1 MWSVLKRQST
11 NTNTMITRYKA
22 AIITVLHEIK
32 ERTLEVNGKVDIFSK
47 EIEKEHYII
56 VKTLK

>member
-1 MWSVLKRQST
+1 
-11 NTNTMITRYKA
+11 MITRYKA

-32 ERTLEVNGKVDIFSK
+32 ERALEVNGKVDIFSK

>member
-1 MWSVLKRQST
+1 
-11 NTNTMITRYKA
+11 MITRYKA

-47 EIEKEHYII
+47 EKEHYII

>member
-1 MWSVLKRQST
+1 
-11 NTNTMITRYKA
+11 MITRYKA

-47 EIEKEHYII
+47 EIEKEHHII